1 MLYHYNIILYI
12 LYYIYSIIYILY
24 IHYNILY
31 SYAILLYYIRLT
43 GPDAYSVAIH
53 DAVVQ
58 YGPMHREV
66 SYHTW
71 LRYRSVTDPNVNE

>member
-1 MLYHYNIILYI
+1 M
-12 LYYIYSIIYILY
+12 
-24 IHYNILY
+24 
-31 SYAILLYYIRLT
+31 YYIRLT

-53 DAVVQ
+53 DAIVQ